1 MLNVFIEKGRWTERD
16 IVIISLF
23 SICVRNDEQKE
34 LLTNKINFDVLV

>member
-1 MLNVFIEKGRWTERD
+1 MLNFFIEKGRWTERD

-23 SICVRNDEQKE
+23 SISVRNNEQKE